1 MISRRRHG
9 VRFEVDSALSRG
21 HTCWT
26 ARLSAA
32 KRALSAYYA
41 TGGDELPTSAKVQ
54 ELRGLN
60 YAVLRRGS
68 KVVACYRVRNDGK
81 LKRMIRIPPG
91 I

>member
-1 MISRRRHG
+1 MAWHGAARHSPAIQG
-9 VRFEVDSALSRG
+9 KVPFRVQ
-21 HTCWT
+21 H
-26 ARLSAA
+26 
-32 KRALSAYYA
+32 RALSAYYA

>member
-1 MISRRRHG
+1 MYNI
-9 VRFEVDSALSRG
+9 DDM
-21 HTCWT
+21 TID
-26 ARLSAA
+26 SAA

-68 KVVACYRVRNDGK
+68 KVLAAYRVRNDGA
-81 LKRMIRIPPG
+81 LKRLVRIPKVFQESAE
-91 I
+91 